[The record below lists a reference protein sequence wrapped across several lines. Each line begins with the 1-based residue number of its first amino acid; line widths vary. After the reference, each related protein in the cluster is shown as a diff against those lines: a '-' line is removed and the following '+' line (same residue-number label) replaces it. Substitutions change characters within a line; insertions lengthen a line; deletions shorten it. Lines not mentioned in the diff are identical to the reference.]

1 MTPGPPGHDL
11 LTIALREGG
20 DVIRLRRC
28 TQVACRAAGLTGS
41 PLVRL
46 TTVVSEAGEHLL
58 GTPGLSAHLRLE
70 ETDAVMMTVRL
81 RWPGDR
87 RPPATLLAA
96 AGRLLDGSGLGS
108 SSQDGAQELL
118 LAQRTPVPPE
128 SLGGLAADVRAR
140 LADGDTAAD
149 LIEALRTQN
158 GQLLAALE
166 ESQHQQ
172 DELQRLNAELEET
185 NAGVMALYAELAGE
199 LEETN
204 TGVVALYAELEDK
217 SRQLELANEYKTR
230 FWANV
235 SHELRSPVN
244 SIIALARLLLDPSA
258 EPLSDEQQQQVALV
272 QASGSTL
279 LALVDEL
286 LDVAKAESGRLE
298 PHPVD
303 VDLRPLLHQLRGTL
317 RGTARP
323 GVALSIPDHVQQGP
337 LVTDEVML
345 TRILRNV
352 LSNALKFTPA
362 GSVALDVSEEGS
374 GDGARFVFR
383 VRDTGVGIP
392 AAELERVFEEFYQ
405 VQGPHQRGRA
415 GTGLGLPYARRL
427 AELLGGTLTL
437 DSEAGHG
444 TTVTFR
450 LPARLPWPV
459 PQDATTAPDDP
470 AHRPAPPSAPGGPT
484 GPSEA
489 NPPGPQS
496 PLPGPNLAG
505 PPSPSP
511 VPDPVGPQSPS
522 PVPDPAG
529 PQSPSPAPDPPVAA
543 GSPAPSRRTDGA
555 DSPAAGKPPVVAH
568 VVVVDDDEAFLAV
581 VAPLLRGL
589 AASVTVLSDSSRAVA
604 TVESQQPDLVLLD
617 LTMPVADG
625 YRVHRSLAANPRTR
639 HIPVAV
645 LTALEADQ
653 VDGSRLPGV
662 RAVLNKSRL
671 TPEDVTAV
679 LAGLPTPPGAARP
692 HAPHPD
698 DT

>member
-1 MTPGPPGHDL
+1 MTPGPSGHDL
-11 LTIALREGG
+11 LTLALREGG

-70 ETDAVMMTVRL
+70 QSDAVMMTVRL

-96 AGRLLDGSGLGS
+96 AGRLLDDSGLGS

-128 SLGGLAADVRAR
+128 SLGGLAADVRGR

-217 SRQLELANEYKTR
+217 SRQLELADEYKTR

-352 LSNALKFTPA
+352 LSNALKFTLA

-444 TTVTFR
+444 TTVTLR
-450 LPARLPWPV
+450 LPARLPWPA
-459 PQDATTAPDDP
+459 PQDATTAPVDP

-484 GPSEA
+484 APSEA

-496 PLPGPNLAG
+496 PMPH
-505 PPSPSP
+505 
-511 VPDPVGPQSPS
+511 
-522 PVPDPAG
+522 
-529 PQSPSPAPDPPVAA
+529 
-543 GSPAPSRRTDGA
+543 
-555 DSPAAGKPPVVAH
+555 VVAH

-625 YRVHRSLAANPRTR
+625 YQVHRSLAANPRTR

-645 LTALEADQ
+645 LTALEADE

>member
-70 ETDAVMMTVRL
+70 ESDAVMMTVRL

-96 AGRLLDGSGLGS
+96 AGRLLDDSGLGS

-128 SLGGLAADVRAR
+128 SLGGLAADVRGR

-323 GVALSIPDHVQQGP
+323 GVALSVPDHVQQGP

-352 LSNALKFTPA
+352 LSNALKFTPV

-374 GDGARFVFR
+374 GDDARFVFR

-470 AHRPAPPSAPGGPT
+470 AHRSAPPSAPGGPT
-484 GPSEA
+484 APSEA
-489 NPPGPQS
+489 TPPGPQS
-496 PLPGPNLAG
+496 PM
-505 PPSPSP
+505 
-511 VPDPVGPQSPS
+511 
-522 PVPDPAG
+522 
-529 PQSPSPAPDPPVAA
+529 
-543 GSPAPSRRTDGA
+543 
-555 DSPAAGKPPVVAH
+555 PPVVAH

-679 LAGLPTPPGAARP
+679 LAGLPTTPGAARP
-692 HAPHPD
+692 HASHPD
-698 DT
+698 DA

>member
-41 PLVRL
+41 ALVRL

-96 AGRLLDGSGLGS
+96 AGRLLDDSGLGS
-108 SSQDGAQELL
+108 SAPDGAQELL
-118 LAQRTPVPPE
+118 LAQRTPAPPE
-128 SLGGLAADVRAR
+128 SLGGLAADVRDR
-140 LADGDTAAD
+140 FADGDTAAD

-279 LALVDEL
+279 LTLVDEL

-317 RGTARP
+317 RGTALP

-362 GSVALDVSEEGS
+362 GSVALDVCEEGS

-459 PQDATTAPDDP
+459 PQDAATTPDDP
-470 AHRPAPPSAPGGPT
+470 AHRPVPPSAPGAPT
-484 GPSEA
+484 APSEA
-489 NPPGPQS
+489 TPPGPR
-496 PLPGPNLAG
+496 
-505 PPSPSP
+505 SP
-511 VPDPVGPQSPS
+511 V
-522 PVPDPAG
+522 
-529 PQSPSPAPDPPVAA
+529 
-543 GSPAPSRRTDGA
+543 
-555 DSPAAGKPPVVAH
+555 PPVVAH

-604 TVESQQPDLVLLD
+604 TVEGQQPDLVLLD

-679 LAGLPTPPGAARP
+679 LAGLPTTPGAARP

>member
-81 RWPGDR
+81 SWPSDR

-96 AGRLLDGSGLGS
+96 AGRLLDDSGLGS

-128 SLGGLAADVRAR
+128 SLGGLAADVRGR

-185 NAGVMALYAELAGE
+185 NAGVVALYAELAGE

-217 SRQLELANEYKTR
+217 SRQLELADECKTR

-317 RGTARP
+317 RGTALP
-323 GVALSIPDHVQQGP
+323 GVALSVSDHVQRGP

-459 PQDATTAPDDP
+459 PQDATTDPDDP
-470 AHRPAPPSAPGGPT
+470 AHRPAPPRAPSGPT
-484 GPSEA
+484 GPSKA
-489 NPPGPQS
+489 TPPGPQS
-496 PLPGPNLAG
+496 PM
-505 PPSPSP
+505 
-511 VPDPVGPQSPS
+511 
-522 PVPDPAG
+522 
-529 PQSPSPAPDPPVAA
+529 
-543 GSPAPSRRTDGA
+543 
-555 DSPAAGKPPVVAH
+555 PPVVAH

-671 TPEDVTAV
+671 TREDVTAV
-679 LAGLPTPPGAARP
+679 LAGLPTTPGAARP
-692 HAPHPD
+692 HALHPD

>member
-1 MTPGPPGHDL
+1 MTPGPSGHDL
-11 LTIALREGG
+11 LTLALREGG

-58 GTPGLSAHLRLE
+58 GSPGLSAHLRLE
-70 ETDAVMMTVRL
+70 ESDAVMMTVRL

-96 AGRLLDGSGLGS
+96 AGRLLDDSGLGS

-128 SLGGLAADVRAR
+128 SLGGLAADVRGR

-217 SRQLELANEYKTR
+217 SRQLELADEYKTR

-352 LSNALKFTPA
+352 LSNALKFTLV

-444 TTVTFR
+444 TTVTLR
-450 LPARLPWPV
+450 LPARLPWPA
-459 PQDATTAPDDP
+459 PQDATTAPVDP

-484 GPSEA
+484 APSEA
-489 NPPGPQS
+489 TPPGPHS
-496 PLPGPNLAG
+496 PMPGPNL
-505 PPSPSP
+505 
-511 VPDPVGPQSPS
+511 
-522 PVPDPAG
+522 AG
-529 PQSPSPAPDPPVAA
+529 PQSPSPAPVPPVAA

-555 DSPAAGKPPVVAH
+555 DSPAAGTPPVVAH

-645 LTALEADQ
+645 LTALEADE

>member
-96 AGRLLDGSGLGS
+96 AGRLLDDSGLGS

-128 SLGGLAADVRAR
+128 SLGGLAADVRGR

-217 SRQLELANEYKTR
+217 SRQLELADEYKTR

-323 GVALSIPDHVQQGP
+323 GVALSVPDHVQQGP

-427 AELLGGTLTL
+427 AELLGGTLML

-484 GPSEA
+484 APSEA
-489 NPPGPQS
+489 TPPGPQS
-496 PLPGPNLAG
+496 P
-505 PPSPSP
+505 
-511 VPDPVGPQSPS
+511 V
-522 PVPDPAG
+522 
-529 PQSPSPAPDPPVAA
+529 
-543 GSPAPSRRTDGA
+543 
-555 DSPAAGKPPVVAH
+555 PPVVAH

-604 TVESQQPDLVLLD
+604 TVESRQPDLVLLD

-645 LTALEADQ
+645 LTALEADE

-679 LAGLPTPPGAARP
+679 LAGLPTTPGAARP
-692 HAPHPD
+692 HASHPD